1 MQFPNR
7 NPNADLAFGVLSDLH
22 MTHRGEGL
30 QKLTQYLD
38 LYSRVTPEID
48 AHVFAGDIIYQID
61 LSGGGTC
68 ETVYEEPY
76 TYLKLSLDRY
86 AKDVPLVYT
95 LGNHEYPQNRH
106 EPEIM
111 DEARAA
117 YERAGYKQFSHTV
130 IKGYHFI
137 SIGIQNWDREFSAE
151 GEKWAMTE
159 IRRAL
164 RASGELP
171 VFVVYHVPPVNTVAH
186 SSDGRHSEEFRK
198 LLLSSKRIVNIV
210 GHTHVAPEDPTTIW
224 QRRGG
229 ATVIH
234 APMGAVG
241 NVGIRGASMPYESG
255 LFYSRSLFFE
265 VEGTK
270 VTIHKIDN
278 LCEIEQGKP
287 WVVDVAPKGEQYYTD
302 NRVRM
307 AKKPAFAKGAAAYAE
322 WRDGNPYFKFDKAV
336 CHETP
341 GNDDSDVP
349 NYRFEFIRQGE
360 KEPCYSITWH
370 SDYARSVHRP
380 YFISPVNVKG
390 ALEGGLYTVKIYPVS
405 FFGKEGRPIS
415 VKLRVPKDPGTA
427 PAWPLPANVFS
438 MV

>member
-1 MQFPNR
+1 MEFPNR
-7 NPNADLAFGVLSDLH
+7 NPGADLAFGVLSDLH

-30 QKLTQYLD
+30 QKLSQYLD
-38 LYSRVTPEID
+38 LYSRVTPAID
-48 AHVFAGDIIYQID
+48 AHVFVGDIVYQID

-68 ETVYEEPY
+68 QTVYEEPY
-76 TYLKLSLDRY
+76 VYLKLALERY
-86 AKDVPLVYT
+86 AKDVPLIYT

-111 DEARAA
+111 DEARAV
-117 YERAGYKQFSHTV
+117 YEKAGYKQLDHV
-130 IKGYHFI
+130 VLKGYHFI
-137 SIGIQNWDREFSAE
+137 SVGIHNWDREFTPEA
-151 GEKWAMTE
+151 EKWAMTE

-164 RASGELP
+164 RASGDLP
-171 VFVVYHVPPVNTVAH
+171 VFVLCHIPPMNTVAH
-186 SSDGRHSEEFRK
+186 SGDARHSEEFRK
-198 LLLSSKRIVNIV
+198 FLLSSKRIVNIV

-234 APMGAVG
+234 APMAAVG
-241 NVGIRGASMPYESG
+241 NVGIIGASMPYESG

-265 VEGTK
+265 VTGTK
-270 VTIHKIDN
+270 VIIHKIDN
-278 LCEIEQGKP
+278 LCEKETGKP
-287 WVVDVAPKGEQYYTD
+287 WVVDVSPKGEEYYTD
-302 NRVRM
+302 SRKRL
-307 AKKPAFAKGAAAYAE
+307 AKKPAFAKGAKAHAE

-336 CHETP
+336 CPETL

-360 KEPCYSITWH
+360 KEPCLSLAWH

-415 VKLRVPKDPGTA
+415 VKLRVPADPGKA
-427 PAWPLPANVFS
+427 PVWPLPQDVYS